1 MAVKQYPSIE
11 YLRQCLRHEDGKLFW
26 LVRPREHFATLRGC
40 NIFNAKYS
48 EKEAGSVNKILNRHV
63 VGLNGI
69 LFYRY
74 HIVWAIHHGE
84 WKIGLD
90 HENRNSLDDRIGN
103 LRPATKTQNG
113 WNRGLM
119 STNTSGVKGVSW
131 SEAAH
136 KWQATIRIN
145 GRSIGLGYYSD
156 IEDARQAYEEAASKY
171 QGEFAYHRGQMIG
184 ERVPV

>member
-1 MAVKQYPSIE
+1 
-11 YLRQCLRHEDGKLFW
+11 
-26 LVRPREHFATLRGC
+26 
-40 NIFNAKYS
+40 
-48 EKEAGSVNKILNRHV
+48 
-63 VGLNGI
+63 
-69 LFYRY
+69 
-74 HIVWAIHHGE
+74 
-84 WKIGLD
+84 
-90 HENRNSLDDRIGN
+90 
-103 LRPATKTQNG
+103 
-113 WNRGLM
+113 M